1 MAFKVFAEQDGSVAP
16 DGIFDGRTALMASIH
31 DQALQA
37 ARQYAD
43 QAVKVAEKLKPGTY
57 DSVAALALTS
67 IAHSLTVLASS
78 AAGNPDRPS

>member
-1 MAFKVFAEQDGSVAP
+1 M
-16 DGIFDGRTALMASIH
+16 TSIH
-31 DQALQA
+31 DEALQS
-37 ARQYAD
+37 ARQYAEK
-43 QAVKVAEKLKPGTY
+43 ASTLAAKLKPGTY

>member
-1 MAFKVFAEQDGSVAP
+1 M
-16 DGIFDGRTALMASIH
+16 TSIH

-43 QAVKVAEKLKPGTY
+43 QASTVAENLKPGSF
-57 DSVAALALTS
+57 DAVAALALTS

>member
-1 MAFKVFAEQDGSVAP
+1 M
-16 DGIFDGRTALMASIH
+16 TSIH
-31 DQALQA
+31 DEALQS

-43 QAVKVAEKLKPGTY
+43 KASTLAEKLKPGTY